1 MQKILIVDDDA
12 DLRETMKVILAKNY
26 IIREAGSRKEA
37 AGAVDSYKPDLIIL
51 DVMMESVDAGFELAR
66 EIKGSGKHSSV
77 KILMVTSVD
86 KEFKFDFKG
95 AAGDSE
101 WLPVDDYLTKPMD
114 PKSLLAKVKKLI
126 G

>member
-1 MQKILIVDDDA
+1 MEKILIVDDDA
-12 DLRETMKVILAKNY
+12 DLREAIKVILQKSY

-37 AGAVDSYKPDLIIL
+37 AATLDSYKPDLIIL

-66 EIKGSGKHSSV
+66 EVKGSGKHPDV

-95 AAGDSE
+95 EAGD
-101 WLPVDDYLTKPMD
+101 
-114 PKSLLAKVKKLI
+114 
-126 G
+126 